1 MSPEGRLHLRDEIRA
16 LERDALAGL
25 DLVAD
30 QIDRT
35 MRVVVDRDFEMADMV
50 IADDD
55 RIDGRFLESHQEI
68 LTLIAR
74 QAPVATDLRLLA
86 ALLDVIRRIERMG
99 DQCVNIC
106 KVLLVAPDPPDDDLG
121 MTQRIIAM
129 ARSAREL
136 TLESGK
142 AFLAKDVA
150 AAERLCEVDDR
161 VDTLNRE
168 VFDLA
173 VALAGDRDAREWA
186 MRMTQVARAIERIG
200 DNAVDIG
207 EETAF
212 VASGV
217 YREFQDA
224 SHPEPVPGD
233 QGAGR

>member
-1 MSPEGRLHLRDEIRA
+1 MPAGRLHLRDEIRA
-16 LERDALAGL
+16 LEKRALSGL

-35 MRVVVDRDFEMADMV
+35 MRVVVDHDFEMADMV

-55 RIDGRFLESHQEI
+55 RIDGRFLEVHQDI

-106 KVLLVAPDPPDDDLG
+106 KVLLVAPDAPADDLG
-121 MTQRIIAM
+121 LTNRILQM
-129 ARSAREL
+129 CRKAREL
-136 TLESGK
+136 SLDSGK
-142 AFLAKDVA
+142 AFAAKDVT
-150 AAERLCEVDDR
+150 AAERLSAADDQI
-161 VDTLNRE
+161 DEMNRE
-168 VFDLA
+168 VFQIA
-173 VALAGDRDAREWA
+173 VALAGDPEAREWA

-217 YREFQDA
+217 YREFEDA
-224 SHPEPVPGD
+224 SHT
-233 QGAGR
+233 QA

>member
-1 MSPEGRLHLRDEIRA
+1 MTPEGRLHLRDEIRGLEKHA
-16 LERDALAGL
+16 LGGL

-30 QIDRT
+30 AIDRT
-35 MRVVVDRDFEMADMV
+35 LRVIVDRDFEMADMV

-99 DQCVNIC
+99 DQCVNVC
-106 KVLLVAPDPPDDDLG
+106 KVLLVAPEPPGDDLG
-121 MTQRIIAM
+121 LTQRLLTM
-129 ARSAREL
+129 GRQAREL
-136 TLESGK
+136 AVGSGK
-142 AFLAKDVA
+142 AFQTRDVVLAEQLA
-150 AAERLCEVDDR
+150 AADDKI
-161 VDTLNRE
+161 DDLNRE
-168 VFDLA
+168 VFQIA
-173 VALAGDRDAREWA
+173 VALAGDPEAREWA
-186 MRMTQVARAIERIG
+186 MHMTQVARAIERIG

-217 YREFQDA
+217 YREFEDA
-224 SHPEPVPGD
+224 SHGGETS
-233 QGAGR
+233 A

>member
-1 MSPEGRLHLRDEIRA
+1 MHAGRLHLRDEIRA
-16 LERDALAGL
+16 LEKQALSGL

-35 MRVVVDRDFEMADMV
+35 MRVVVDHDFEMADMV

-55 RIDGRFLESHQEI
+55 RIDGRFLEVHQDI

-106 KVLLVAPDPPDDDLG
+106 KVLLVAPDAPADDLG
-121 MTQRIIAM
+121 LTNRILQM
-129 ARSAREL
+129 CRKAREL
-136 TLESGK
+136 SLDSGK
-142 AFLAKDVA
+142 AFAAKDVT
-150 AAERLCEVDDR
+150 AAERLSAADDQI
-161 VDTLNRE
+161 DEMNRE
-168 VFDLA
+168 VFQIA
-173 VALAGDRDAREWA
+173 VALAGDPEAREWA

-217 YREFQDA
+217 YREFEDA
-224 SHPEPVPGD
+224 SHTE
-233 QGAGR
+233 A

>member
-1 MSPEGRLHLRDEIRA
+1 MSGGRLHLRDEIRA
-16 LERDALAGL
+16 LERQALSGL

-35 MRVVVDRDFEMADMV
+35 LEV
-50 IADDD
+50 IAGADERAAHTVIANDD

-106 KVLLVAPDPPDDDLG
+106 KVLLVAPEAPEDDLG
-121 MTQRIIAM
+121 LTGRIQQMGQKARALAVYSGIAF
-129 ARSAREL
+129 
-136 TLESGK
+136 G
-142 AFLAKDVA
+142 AKDVA
-150 AAERLCEVDDR
+150 GAELLAKLDDEI
-161 VDTLNRE
+161 DDLNRE
-168 VFDLA
+168 VFQIA
-173 VALAGDRDAREWA
+173 VALAGDPAAREWA
-186 MRMTQVARAIERIG
+186 MRMTQVARALERIG

-217 YREFQDA
+217 YREFTDA
-224 SHPEPVPGD
+224 SHP
-233 QGAGR
+233 

>member
-1 MSPEGRLHLRDEIRA
+1 MATEGRLHLRDDIRELEKRA
-16 LERDALAGL
+16 LGGMDI
-25 DLVAD
+25 VAD

-35 MRVVVDRDFEMADMV
+35 LRVIVDHDFAMADMV

-55 RIDGRFLESHQEI
+55 RIDGRFLEVHQEI

-99 DQCVNIC
+99 DQCVNVC
-106 KVLLVAPDPPDDDLG
+106 KVLLLSQEAPLDDLG
-121 MTQRIIAM
+121 LTERLLIMGRK
-129 ARSAREL
+129 ARTLS
-136 TLESGK
+136 LESAK
-142 AFLAKDVA
+142 AFLARDVA
-150 AAERLCEVDDR
+150 GAEALCKLDDEI
-161 VDTLNRE
+161 DDLNRE
-168 VFDLA
+168 VFQIA
-173 VALAGDRDAREWA
+173 VALAGDPDAREWA

-217 YREFQDA
+217 YREFEDA
-224 SHPEPVPGD
+224 SRV
-233 QGAGR
+233 QT

>member
-1 MSPEGRLHLRDEIRA
+1 MHAGRLHLRDEIRA
-16 LERDALAGL
+16 LEKQALSGL

-35 MRVVVDRDFEMADMV
+35 MRVVVDHDFEMADMV

-55 RIDGRFLESHQEI
+55 RIDGRFLEVHQDI

-106 KVLLVAPDPPDDDLG
+106 KVLLVAPDAPADDLG
-121 MTQRIIAM
+121 LTNRILQM
-129 ARSAREL
+129 CRKAREL
-136 TLESGK
+136 SLDSGK
-142 AFLAKDVA
+142 AFAAKDVT
-150 AAERLCEVDDR
+150 AAERLSAADDQI
-161 VDTLNRE
+161 DEMNRE
-168 VFDLA
+168 VFQIA
-173 VALAGDRDAREWA
+173 VALAGDPEAREWA

-217 YREFQDA
+217 YREFEDA
-224 SHPEPVPGD
+224 SHT
-233 QGAGR
+233 

>member
-1 MSPEGRLHLRDEIRA
+1 MPEQRLHLRDEIRA
-16 LERDALAGL
+16 LEKQALSGL

-35 MRVVVDRDFEMADMV
+35 MRVVVDHDFEMADMV

-55 RIDGRFLESHQEI
+55 RIDGRFLECHQDI

-106 KVLLVAPDPPDDDLG
+106 KVLLLAPPGPADDLG
-121 MTQRIIAM
+121 LTDRILQM
-129 ARSAREL
+129 CRKAREL
-136 TLESGK
+136 SLDSGK
-142 AFLAKDVA
+142 AFAAKDVA
-150 AAERLCEVDDR
+150 AAEQLSAADDQI
-161 VDTLNRE
+161 DEMNRE
-168 VFDLA
+168 VFQIA
-173 VALAGDRDAREWA
+173 VALAGDPDAREWA

-217 YREFQDA
+217 YREFEDA
-224 SHPEPVPGD
+224 SHT
-233 QGAGR
+233 QA

>member
-1 MSPEGRLHLRDEIRA
+1 MHAGRLHLRDEIRA
-16 LERDALAGL
+16 LEKQALSGL

-35 MRVVVDRDFEMADMV
+35 MRVVVDHDFEMADMV

-55 RIDGRFLESHQEI
+55 RIDGRFLEVHQDI

-106 KVLLVAPDPPDDDLG
+106 KVLLLAPPGPEDDLG
-121 MTQRIIAM
+121 LTDRILQM
-129 ARSAREL
+129 CRKAREL
-136 TLESGK
+136 SLNSGK
-142 AFLAKDVA
+142 AFAAKDVA
-150 AAERLCEVDDR
+150 GAEQLSAADDQI
-161 VDTLNRE
+161 DEMNRE
-168 VFDLA
+168 VFQIA
-173 VALAGDRDAREWA
+173 VALAGDPDAREWA

-217 YREFQDA
+217 YREFEDA
-224 SHPEPVPGD
+224 SHT
-233 QGAGR
+233 QA

>member
-1 MSPEGRLHLRDEIRA
+1 MPEQRLHLRDEIRA
-16 LERDALAGL
+16 LEKRALSGL

-35 MRVVVDRDFEMADMV
+35 MRVVVDHDYEMADMV

-55 RIDGRFLESHQEI
+55 RIDGRFLEVHQEI

-106 KVLLVAPDPPDDDLG
+106 KVLIVAPKGPDDDLG
-121 MTQRIIAM
+121 LTDRVLQMCRK
-129 ARSAREL
+129 AREL
-136 TLESGK
+136 SLDSGK
-142 AFLAKDVA
+142 AFAAKDVT
-150 AAERLCEVDDR
+150 AAERLSASDDQI
-161 VDTLNRE
+161 DAMNRE
-168 VFDLA
+168 VFQIA
-173 VALAGDRDAREWA
+173 VALAGDPEAREWA

-217 YREFQDA
+217 YREFEDA
-224 SHPEPVPGD
+224 SHT
-233 QGAGR
+233 QA